1 MATLGTTALTLLDA
15 AKRYDP
21 DGKLSRIAELL
32 TQQNPILQDMPWI
45 ESNQLTGHL
54 TTVRTGLP
62 TAAWR
67 KLNQGVPN
75 SKSTT
80 AQLTEAMGMLEARS
94 QVDQKLVRLQ
104 NDPEGFRLSESF
116 AFLEAMNQK
125 MATTLFY
132 GSTITE
138 PESFLGLAPRY
149 DDVPT
154 TSGGALNKVN
164 VIDASGSGSDNTSIW
179 LIVWG
184 ENSIHGIY
192 PKNSKAGLSHTDLGV
207 QTVYDA
213 NGYGF
218 EAYRD
223 KYTWDCGIALRDW
236 RQVVRIANI
245 DVSDLTYNA
254 ASGARLLNLM
264 TRAKHR
270 VHNLGAGRA
279 VWYVNRTIA
288 SFLEQQMIERVASS
302 TLTQQQVGDSMVT
315 SFSTIPVRVCDALLD
330 TEARVT

>member
-1 MATLGTTALTLLDA
+1 MAILGTNALTLLDA
-15 AKRYDP
+15 VKRYDP

-32 TQQNPILQDMPWI
+32 TQQNPILLDMPWVQ
-45 ESNQLTGHL
+45 SNQITGHL
-54 TTVRTGLP
+54 TTVRTGMP

-80 AQLTEAMGMLEARS
+80 AQITEGIAMLEARS
-94 QVDQKLVRLQ
+94 QVDQKLVTLQ
-104 NDPEGFRLSESF
+104 NDPAGFRLSESF

-132 GSTITE
+132 GSTVTE
-138 PESFLGLAPRY
+138 PESFLGLSPRY

-154 TSGGALNKVN
+154 TSNGALNKVN
-164 VIDASGSGSDNTSIW
+164 VIDAQGTGTDNTSIW

-184 ENSIHGIY
+184 ENGVHGIY
-192 PKNSKAGLSHTDLGV
+192 PKNSKAGLDHVDLGV
-207 QTVYDA
+207 DTVADA
-213 NGYGF
+213 NGNRY
-218 EAYRD
+218 EAYCD
-223 KYTWDCGIALRDW
+223 KYTWDCGLALRDW
-236 RQVVRIANI
+236 RQVVRICNI

-254 ASGARLLNLM
+254 ATGAKLLNLM

-270 VHNLGAGRA
+270 IHNLGAGRA
-279 VWYVNRTIA
+279 VWYVNRTVA
-288 SFLEQQMIERVASS
+288 AFLEQQMIERVAQS

-330 TEARVT
+330 TEARVV